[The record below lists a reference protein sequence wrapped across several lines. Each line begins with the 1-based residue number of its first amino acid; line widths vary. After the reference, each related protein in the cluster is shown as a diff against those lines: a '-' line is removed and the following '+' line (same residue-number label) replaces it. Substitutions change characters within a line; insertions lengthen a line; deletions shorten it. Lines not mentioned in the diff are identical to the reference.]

1 MLGGC
6 TTNKPLML
14 NNSSC
19 NNSVTT
25 IGGGNSYVAS
35 NNSTTYSNNAQLN
48 VVAPFLAGGGA
59 YVQDWQTMAAP
70 TATGLETMQQQHLS
84 HHVVHHLNQPQQQQQ
99 QPETLNLQ
107 QQQQQHQLQY
117 QHPIYHHSAAAAAS
131 CSNST
136 TTQLP
141 AVSPMLPH
149 SQPHSHQLQQHSQH
163 QGECCNCYLPVLQ
176 PDILLNNDRG
186 LFKVYCFIKD
196 FIG

>member
-35 NNSTTYSNNAQLN
+35 NNSTTYSNNTQLN

-99 QPETLNLQ
+99 QPETLNL
-107 QQQQQHQLQY
+107 QQQQHQLQY

-176 PDILLNNDRG
+176 PDVLLNNDRG

>member
-1 MLGGC
+1 MLGRC

-48 VVAPFLAGGGA
+48 VVAPFLVGGGA

-99 QPETLNLQ
+99 QPETLNL
-107 QQQQQHQLQY
+107 QQQQHQLQY

-176 PDILLNNDRG
+176 PDVLLNNDRG